1 MLIIQTYT
9 GLVFVANIY
18 FLHRLLMYKKKSH
31 NIWILTTEPG
41 NIFWLSFVLMDYLYF
56 TLS

>member
-9 GLVFVANIY
+9 GLVFIANID
-18 FLHRLLMYKKKSH
+18 FLHCLLIYKKKSH
-31 NIWILTTEPG
+31 DIWVLATEPW